1 MIPEKNINKQK
12 KNNNQKDKTDK
23 KKKKRKCYFC
33 YKEKHYI
40 KDCFERKNF
49 KNLKKTLIGRLQLH
63 LKMMLTL
70 MELMSLLLQKSSLL
84 VSGFSTQDVI
94 FICVTIN
101 NCLRPLKAL
110 KVVKVCSVIILPAK
124 WLELGPLVLKCMMV

>member
-1 MIPEKNINKQK
+1 MKNALESKDLKKRTEERGQSLGEGLAAKMIPEKNINKQK
-12 KNNNQKDKTDK
+12 KNNNQKDKTNK

-49 KNLKKTLIGRLQLH
+49 KKTLIRRLQLH

-70 MELMSLLLQKSSLL
+70 MEWMSLLLQKSNLW
-84 VSGFSTQDVI
+84 VSGFWTHDVI
-94 FICVTIN
+94 FICVIIN
-101 NCLRPLKAL
+101 NCF
-110 KVVKVCSVIILPAK
+110 
-124 WLELGPLVLKCMMV
+124 